1 MTIHVGKAP
10 ENLLHI
16 LQLRLS
22 DFDVCH
28 AASCVCSGAALSAVS
43 ALSAMKDVSAI
54 LSCHMIDMLVVSTKL
69 AVPAV
74 FAVSA
79 MLMLSEVF
87 SVSAELKYL
96 RF

>member
-1 MTIHVGKAP
+1 M
-10 ENLLHI
+10 
-16 LQLRLS
+16 
-22 DFDVCH
+22 
-28 AASCVCSGAALSAVS
+28 S

-54 LSCHMIDMLVVSTKL
+54 LSCLMFEMLVVSTIL